1 MTTSMRTDP
10 ADESGRPSAGVI
22 YLPLTRI
29 REISLAI
36 AAAVVEKAQDFN
48 NKGRAINHR
57 GHHVRPELLTHGR
70 ARVVTDLHKE
80 RS

>member
-1 MTTSMRTDP
+1 MRTDP

-36 AAAVVEKAQDFN
+36 AAAVVEKAQDL
-48 NKGRAINHR
+48 GLA
-57 GHHVRPELLTHGR
+57 R
-70 ARVVTDLHKE
+70 ARITKDV
-80 RS
+80 RSTIADTMYDPTY